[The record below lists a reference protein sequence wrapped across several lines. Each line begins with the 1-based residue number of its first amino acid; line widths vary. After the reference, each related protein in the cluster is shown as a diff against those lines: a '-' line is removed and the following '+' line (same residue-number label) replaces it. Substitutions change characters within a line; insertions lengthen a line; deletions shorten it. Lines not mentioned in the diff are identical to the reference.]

1 LTNLKL
7 SFYDVEM
14 NRNRREIGSA
24 TEAQTLYIM
33 TVIVNIMNARHYRLP
48 DHIKIFDLSGA
59 QVASNAALIWVAA
72 LGALKNSLWP

>member
-1 LTNLKL
+1 
-7 SFYDVEM
+7 
-14 NRNRREIGSA
+14 
-24 TEAQTLYIM
+24 M
-33 TVIVNIMNARHYRLP
+33 TVILNIMNARHYRLP